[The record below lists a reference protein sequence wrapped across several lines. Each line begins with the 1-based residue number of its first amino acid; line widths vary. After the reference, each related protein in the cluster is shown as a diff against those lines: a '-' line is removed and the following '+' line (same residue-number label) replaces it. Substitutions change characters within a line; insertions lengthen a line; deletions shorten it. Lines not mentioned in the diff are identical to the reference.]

1 MEAPATKRHQRSDGG
16 EAAAPAAA
24 EGVGPVVGPQTSD
37 GGWRASAAFSLSA
50 VMLGRR
56 KLLLVVM
63 LLLTLHL
70 QSPDKRTREKS
81 LKQNKMIKNDAESR
95 NGLSK
100 LSRNPPR
107 SYFPI

>member
-1 MEAPATKRHQRSDGG
+1 MEAPATN
-16 EAAAPAAA
+16 EASAVRRTEAKVAAAAA

-70 QSPDKRTREKS
+70 QTPVAGQAHAGKKFKTK
-81 LKQNKMIKNDAESR
+81 
-95 NGLSK
+95 
-100 LSRNPPR
+100 
-107 SYFPI
+107 